1 MRDLMQNYIQEHTN
15 ASEAEKLA
23 YAGMVTKLLDA
34 REKAK
39 KAPMIRSL
47 IEQRE
52 QELRQM
58 EIKPEQSAANE
69 LATDA
74 SRMEESALQSVIRKV
89 RAARENAQ
97 DVPGA
102 AREAKR
108 SIECDDADY
117 VSALE
122 GEIKRRCRERAAAG
136 RTRPIPTTGRKSAAS
151 SCPSRSPP
159 RRRATRGAWIWARTR
174 RP

>member
-1 MRDLMQNYIQEHTN
+1 MRDLMQNYIQEHPN

-23 YAGMVTKLLDA
+23 YAGVVAKLLNA
-34 REKAK
+34 REHAK

-58 EIKPEQSAANE
+58 ETRPEQSAANE
-69 LATDA
+69 PATDA
-74 SRMEESALQSVIRKV
+74 SRMEE
-89 RAARENAQ
+89 
-97 DVPGA
+97 
-102 AREAKR
+102 
-108 SIECDDADY
+108 
-117 VSALE
+117 SALE